1 VTIVT
6 SAKMSIVYLMGFLDQ
21 TYHMTGYDFC
31 QVRDPS
37 DGAQCCTGLDG
48 DPDELNKCKTGI

>member
-1 VTIVT
+1 
-6 SAKMSIVYLMGFLDQ
+6 MSIVYLMGFLDQ